1 MSASKSKLTD
11 VNDEEL
17 KQMLLSKANAPALSH
32 EGMDHLAAYNDIP
45 QPTKEDLASAEAAQQ
60 WAQNELV
67 KANPRAAQEFI
78 NQLRRGNS
86 KERMEAA
93 KEIFNRTGLHSG
105 QTKVTNNATVVV
117 LTADAVK
124 NLPWAA
130 KFQEKR
136 LAASTE
142 KAVEGSFTVTQDSN
156 KAE

>member
-1 MSASKSKLTD
+1 MTD
-11 VNDEEL
+11 SEL
-17 KQMLLSKANAPALSH
+17 ESMLLSKVSAKTSEPGSLPIEH
-32 EGMDHLAAYNDIP
+32 EGADHLALYKDIP
-45 QPTKEDLASAEAAQQ
+45 VPSKEDLATPEAAQQ
-60 WAQNELV
+60 WAQQELV

-93 KEIFNRTGLHSG
+93 KEIFNRTGLHPG

-130 KFQEKR
+130 KFVEKKNKQ
-136 LAASTE
+136 LA
-142 KAVEGSFTVTQDSN
+142 DSEPAEFESITRNPN
-156 KAE
+156 KADD